1 MKYYELD
8 RGGEETKYCEPELFG
23 EWEEE
28 VLWKNEWRKRK
39 LPLPVTMT
47 VNNKYNPG
55 DYPLAGSKLVSE
67 KMLKI
72 IKQLNEKIEVLP
84 TQLFYKEKESIWDIY
99 YSLIF
104 PEYNAFNFD
113 KSQYTLFRN
122 KIVGLKKLVLS
133 KEKLSLID
141 TSNNIF
147 VLKETKLD
155 VICTEIAKNMIE
167 YAGIKDVRFTELPV
181 E

>member
-1 MKYYELD
+1 MSVD
-8 RGGEETKYCEPELFG
+8 
-23 EWEEE
+23 
-28 VLWKNEWRKRK
+28 
-39 LPLPVTMT
+39 
-47 VNNKYNPG
+47 NKYNPG
-55 DYPLAGSKLVSE
+55 DYPLADSHLVSQR
-67 KMLKI
+67 LLNI
-72 IKQLNEKIEVLP
+72 IKRLNNDFEVLP
-84 TQLFYKEKESIWDIY
+84 TQLFYKAKELIWDTY
-99 YSLIF
+99 YTIFF
-104 PEYNAFNFD
+104 PEYEAFNFD

-122 KIVGLKKLVLS
+122 KILGLKKLVLS

-167 YAGIKDVRFTELPV
+167 SAGIKDVRFTELPV